1 MHGFQR
7 KCHKYADLTSQ
18 HSIVSLHRQKR
29 ERKWRKKRER
39 KREREKRVGEGERG
53 RERMDRGV
61 SECECSVLLTL
72 AIWEQHFSID
82 N

>member
-7 KCHKYADLTSQ
+7 KGHKFVDHTSQ

-29 ERKWRKKRER
+29 ERKWRR
-39 KREREKRVGEGERG
+39 KGEREREREREGEWEMG

-61 SECECSVLLTL
+61 SVCECSVLLTL